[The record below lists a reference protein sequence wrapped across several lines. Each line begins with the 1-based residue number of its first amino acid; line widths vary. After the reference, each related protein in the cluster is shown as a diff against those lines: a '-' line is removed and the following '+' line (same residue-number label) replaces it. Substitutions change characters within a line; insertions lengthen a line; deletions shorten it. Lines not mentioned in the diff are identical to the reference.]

1 MQLRQRQNH
10 PAAHLAQAKP
20 TRPASAR
27 ALPGRPSRV
36 PTAARRLPL
45 PSPPAR
51 RTVFLLHFH
60 TFTLSRRIHLRRG
73 LRARPPRTASRFLFS
88 LPKHSG
94 REVSRHRGT
103 SEKPTRPAALFRR
116 HTDLIAPKSERSSE
130 SRMPSFAARNA
141 CRKGRRFT
149 LRSNAPPK
157 TRRTDT
163 PNCGA
168 EECRKNGLM
177 PQVFFRNSI
186 RFQRRSATQCLHRG
200 RTSLC

>member
-1 MQLRQRQNH
+1 MSQR
-10 PAAHLAQAKP
+10 P
-20 TRPASAR
+20 RGDCR
-27 ALPGRPSRV
+27 FR
-36 PTAARRLPL
+36 RRLPAV
-45 PSPPAR
+45 P
-51 RTVFLLHFH
+51 FFFH

-94 REVSRHRGT
+94 REASRHRGT

-116 HTDLIAPKSERSSE
+116 RTDLIAPKSERSSE

>member
-1 MQLRQRQNH
+1 MTARAN
-10 PAAHLAQAKP
+10 A
-20 TRPASAR
+20 ASAT
-27 ALPGRPSRV
+27 PKPSGSPPRPSKADAPRLR
-36 PTAARRLPL
+36 PCASRTSFARPNGRAETAA
-45 PSPPAR
+45 SVAACPPYR
-51 RTVFLLHFH
+51 FSFTLSHFH

-116 HTDLIAPKSERSSE
+116 STDFIAPKSERPSE

-157 TRRTDT
+157 NASNRY
-163 PNCGA
+163 A
-168 EECRKNGLM
+168 ELRSRGM
-177 PQVFFRNSI
+177 P
-186 RFQRRSATQCLHRG
+186 
-200 RTSLC
+200 